1 VHLLRLVWPPVRWMS
16 SKTAQR
22 GFNDFEMALDCW
34 GLAFFSALVLKEMSE
49 LEFDRAML
57 G

>member
-1 VHLLRLVWPPVRWMS
+1 MS